1 MENRQVLTL
10 DEGEVVEQA
19 RRLAPRVVER
29 AGLKRGVTPVMTTL
43 YD

>member
-1 MENRQVLTL
+1 
-10 DEGEVVEQA
+10 VEQA